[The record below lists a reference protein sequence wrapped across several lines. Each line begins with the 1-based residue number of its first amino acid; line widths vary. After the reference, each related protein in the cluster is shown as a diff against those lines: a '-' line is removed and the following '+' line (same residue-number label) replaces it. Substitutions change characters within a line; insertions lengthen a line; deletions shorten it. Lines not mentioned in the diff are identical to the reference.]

1 MSWES
6 ISHYIFWVFFAFV
19 VIVFIKV
26 GAFKQWLIG
35 TRDFFVMLWNAMVH
49 GIEDKEA
56 YDANAEQRKADE
68 EYKKAMK
75 EGKGGGKIGNEN
87 EEPKDKDKKEQD
99 EDCDKLY

>member
-1 MSWES
+1 MNWES
-6 ISHYIFWVFFAFV
+6 ISIIIFFVFFAFV
-19 VIVFIKV
+19 VIVFIKA

-68 EYKKAMK
+68 EYKKSL
-75 EGKGGGKIGNEN
+75 
-87 EEPKDKDKKEQD
+87 KK
-99 EDCDKLY
+99 KKK